1 MKQNS
6 LKLEY
11 KNDNTIIL
19 ASNACEYAVCKI
31 MPILPRHEF
40 VNKDLFSFK
49 CYKDK
54 LMQLRDTDDIE
65 EIITMR
71 CTIGSENFHFV

>member
-31 MPILPRHEF
+31 MPILPGHEF
-40 VNKDLFSFK
+40 VNKDFFSLK

-71 CTIGSENFHFV
+71 CTIGSENFHSV